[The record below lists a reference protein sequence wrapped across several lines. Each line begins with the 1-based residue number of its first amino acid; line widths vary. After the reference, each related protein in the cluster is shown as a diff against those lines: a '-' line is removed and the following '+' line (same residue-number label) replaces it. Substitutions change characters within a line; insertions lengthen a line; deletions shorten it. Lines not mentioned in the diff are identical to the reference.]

1 VAAAGS
7 GVGQLALAPLIQ
19 MLEERIHLGQTI
31 LVLAAAIFSALFFAL
46 MYKIPQQVRLVATS
60 EPVFV
65 NLLRSPGIDVA
76 TSEPVFFNI

>member
-1 VAAAGS
+1 MTMKVLDRNLGLATGVAAAGS

-46 MYKIPQQVRLVATS
+46 MYKMPQQVRLVA
-60 EPVFV
+60 
-65 NLLRSPGIDVA
+65 
-76 TSEPVFFNI
+76 